1 MQNCRVPDEARGSAL
16 ETAKTCSQF
25 AWRRFGNG
33 RGRFGELDGEQATG
47 SLGPQPNLY
56 RRDGLVHPRGGLIH
70 RRGETDADRDS
81 FRATVI
87 RLLCLRD
94 FPIVRSGERRPGY
107 IVKFDKWI
115 AEPSLSR
122 TSDGY

>member
-1 MQNCRVPDEARGSAL
+1 MPGAGIRSHDLWVPSPTFTGVTGLFTRAAGS
-16 ETAKTCSQF
+16 F
-25 AWRRFGNG
+25 
-33 RGRFGELDGEQATG
+33 TG
-47 SLGPQPNLY
+47 VVRLML
-56 RRDGLVHPRGGLIH
+56 
-70 RRGETDADRDS
+70 TRDS

-87 RLLCLRD
+87 RFLCLRD